1 MQKSKSDRFTPTQMF
16 CKEVKPQ
23 LSSYLDQELPKLE
36 MGAVGCHLRNCSDCA
51 FEMMQMRQVHSVL
64 QRAQPVSASST
75 FLPRLM
81 QKATALE
88 PHRPIPLFQRG
99 NHFPPT
105 RSDSPTKSG
114 VGRMSKYIRK
124 NQSISRCF
132 GWVEGKANRLL
143 VVGLSIIFAAVLLMV
158 RFYDQPTSMTPVFA
172 SRVQSQPSD
181 LGLAL
186 SVITSPATYVY
197 INPRQMSTVDS
208 PIQPI
213 QKQILPHPM
222 LFRSKL
228 SDQ

>member
-1 MQKSKSDRFTPTQMF
+1 MQKSELDRSTPAQMS

-23 LSSYLDQELPKLE
+23 LSSYLDQELSELE
-36 MGAVGCHLRNCSDCA
+36 IGAVRYHLRNCSDCA
-51 FEMMQMRQVHSVL
+51 FEMMQMQQVHSVL
-64 QRAQPVSASST
+64 QRVQPVSASST

-81 QKATALE
+81 RKAATLE

-99 NHFPPT
+99 DYFPPT
-105 RSDSPTKSG
+105 GSGSTIKSG
-114 VGRMSKYIRK
+114 VGRMS
-124 NQSISRCF
+124 RCL
-132 GWVEGKANRLL
+132 GWIEGKANQLS
-143 VVGLSIIFAAVLLMV
+143 VVGLSILFAAVLLTAH
-158 RFYDQPTSMTPVFA
+158 FHDQLTLMTPVFT

-186 SVITSPATYVY
+186 SVITSPAAYVY
-197 INPRQMSTVDS
+197 MTPRQMYTVDS